1 MNNTFFIL
9 NPLFSLIFHKS
20 TWLDVGMD
28 LSSKFSFD
36 NRALDF

>member
-1 MNNTFFIL
+1 MKNVLFIL
-9 NPLFSLIFHKS
+9 NPLFSLIFYKS
-20 TWLDVGMD
+20 TWLDVGYD